1 MLLNKTY
8 QKKSLLYGIG
18 EEEYVY
24 IVEREN
30 SVAET
35 KEALGK
41 IKTSW
46 RKIQNSIMLT
56 IIRVG
61 QGKSTLVFLAIEEK
75 Y

>member
-46 RKIQNSIMLT
+46 RKI
-56 IIRVG
+56 
-61 QGKSTLVFLAIEEK
+61 
-75 Y
+75 